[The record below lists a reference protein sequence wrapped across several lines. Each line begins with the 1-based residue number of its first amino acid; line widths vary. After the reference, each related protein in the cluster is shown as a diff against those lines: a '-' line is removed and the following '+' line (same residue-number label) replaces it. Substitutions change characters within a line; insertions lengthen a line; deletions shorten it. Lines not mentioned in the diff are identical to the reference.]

1 MLERFVKFTTGSS
14 KLPYET
20 KSVRVYVHFMKGA
33 SVKSLPIAHTCTL
46 ELEVNL

>member
-20 KSVRVYVHFMKGA
+20 KSFRILVHFVKEV
-33 SVKSLPIAHTCTL
+33 SVKSLPIAHTCSM
-46 ELEVNL
+46 EL